1 MHKRKNI
8 SNIIVSTFSQIIL
21 LAFGFVVP
29 RIILT
34 RYGSDTNGLIST
46 ITQIFTYVALLEAGI
61 GQATKNALYP
71 YINGEMLDKD
81 NISRVLSAS
90 KRYYRKTTY
99 IYASVVF
106 LLAII
111 LPLVI
116 KTNVSNITVFWVV
129 LFEGLTGCVSFY
141 FIQSWSMLLSADG
154 KSYIV
159 NNIDLLSRT
168 LCYIIK
174 IVLACLSVNIA
185 YIQLGYFVVSLFKL
199 VIYKRYIANNYG
211 WINSEIKTDSL
222 ILKDRNAYVISE
234 IAWTVFSSTDMII
247 LSVFCS
253 TSESS
258 VYSVYNMVFIAENAL
273 LNAIY
278 QALLFNLGQ
287 TYHDNIAKYK
297 ELHDLFNSIFVGAI
311 TILMSTTYL
320 MMIPFISLYTRGVHD
335 IEYINYSLPVLFCL
349 VQMLSWSRYIAGNLS
364 GLAGYAKKVSYV
376 SLIEAIT
383 NIFFSLLLVR
393 RYGIVGVLFATVIA
407 LPIKV
412 LYLNWLS
419 ERVILK
425 RRPFF
430 LIKLLAMNYLLFT
443 LVVLVGKT
451 INMEISSY
459 LMFFGYGAVVF
470 LIISLLGIGINV
482 FINPSLIRVLSKF
495 ARPK

>member
-159 NNIDLLSRT
+159 NNIRSST
-168 LCYIIK
+168 
-174 IVLACLSVNIA
+174 
-185 YIQLGYFVVSLFKL
+185 
-199 VIYKRYIANNYG
+199 
-211 WINSEIKTDSL
+211 INSNT
-222 ILKDRNAYVISE
+222 
-234 IAWTVFSSTDMII
+234 
-247 LSVFCS
+247 
-253 TSESS
+253 
-258 VYSVYNMVFIAENAL
+258 
-273 LNAIY
+273 
-278 QALLFNLGQ
+278 
-287 TYHDNIAKYK
+287 
-297 ELHDLFNSIFVGAI
+297 
-311 TILMSTTYL
+311 
-320 MMIPFISLYTRGVHD
+320 
-335 IEYINYSLPVLFCL
+335 
-349 VQMLSWSRYIAGNLS
+349 
-364 GLAGYAKKVSYV
+364 
-376 SLIEAIT
+376 
-383 NIFFSLLLVR
+383 
-393 RYGIVGVLFATVIA
+393 
-407 LPIKV
+407 
-412 LYLNWLS
+412 
-419 ERVILK
+419 
-425 RRPFF
+425 
-430 LIKLLAMNYLLFT
+430 
-443 LVVLVGKT
+443 
-451 INMEISSY
+451 
-459 LMFFGYGAVVF
+459 
-470 LIISLLGIGINV
+470 
-482 FINPSLIRVLSKF
+482 
-495 ARPK
+495 